1 MATFQYV
8 ARNTRGEEVAGVL
21 QADSSAAAVRALDDK
36 KLFPVSVKEKAEAA
50 AARKGG
56 RVKLREVGT
65 MYGQLADLLKAGVP
79 VLRCLDTLQRA
90 GANPRMAH
98 LMRQTREAIAGGES
112 LAEALARSPEVFPS
126 LHVAMVRAGEKG
138 GFLEDV
144 LANLS
149 GFIERQD
156 ELAGKVRGALIYPLI
171 LCLLGVA
178 VMLFA
183 LIGMVPKFKPMF
195 KDIPLP
201 LPSRMLF
208 LASDIVTEHWPMT
221 LGVGLLVGLF
231 LWSMLRSEAG
241 RDAWD
246 RWQFKI
252 PVVGF
257 ALQMTCVTR
266 FCRILGTMLANGV
279 AILPALAIAK
289 DAAGARILARTIAQA
304 AESVR
309 AGQTLA
315 QPLREGGMFPA
326 EVIEM
331 IAVAEESNQLEKVL
345 VEIANTVER
354 RTNRKIDD
362 VVKLIEPLVL
372 IVIASAIMFMAVG
385 LLYPIF
391 TMSSTMR

>member
-1 MATFQYV
+1 MATYQYI
-8 ARNTRGEEVAGVL
+8 ARNTKGEEVSGLL

-36 KLFPVSVKEKAEAA
+36 RLFPVRVTEQAGPVVAGS
-50 AARKGG
+50 G
-56 RVKLREVGT
+56 RRVRLREVGT
-65 MYGQLADLLKAGVP
+65 MYGQLSDLLRAGVP
-79 VLRCLDTLQRA
+79 LLRALDTLQRA
-90 GANPRMAH
+90 GSNPRLAA
-98 LMRQTREAIAGGES
+98 LVRQTRESVAAGES
-112 LAEALARSPEVFPS
+112 LADALMHNAGVFPT
-126 LHVAMVRAGEKG
+126 LHIAMVRAGERG

-144 LANLS
+144 LTNLAQ
-149 GFIERQD
+149 FIERQD
-156 ELAGKVRGALIYPLI
+156 ELAGKVRGALLYPLI
-171 LCLLGVA
+171 LTILGVA

-183 LIGMVPKFKPMF
+183 LIGLVPRFKPLF
-195 KDIPLP
+195 KDVPLP

-208 LASDIVTEHWPMT
+208 IASDLVTEHWPMT
-221 LGVGLLVGLF
+221 LGVVVLVGLVVGAF
-231 LWSMLRSEAG
+231 GRSEAG
-241 RDAWD
+241 RDLWD
-246 RWQFKI
+246 RLQFRI
-252 PVVGF
+252 PVAGY

-289 DAAGARILARTIAQA
+289 DAAGARLLARTIGQA

-315 QPLREGGMFPA
+315 QPLRDGGMFPA

-354 RTNRKIDD
+354 RTNRRIDD
-362 VVKLIEPLVL
+362 VVRLIEPLVL